1 MSEVSY
7 PETLEQH
14 CKELIIA
21 LLERN
26 PNERPQFESLKAQP
40 WFSDIEFNPQY
51 LKQVSM
57 PVWITQHAAIEP
69 SPKVIRRSSTT
80 RYRKPQKDITLSLF
94 IQDICT
100 QTIDIGGKVDAECAA
115 VRWMTSPSPKT
126 LELFQGWDFVS
137 DDAKSMEM
145 NAINQNRQ
153 MGLMNHIRSRRATT
167 FI

>member
-7 PETLEQH
+7 PESLEQH

-21 LLERN
+21 LLARN
-26 PNERPQFESLKAQP
+26 PNERPRFESLKAQP

-57 PVWITQHAAIEP
+57 PDWITQHAANEP
-69 SPKVIRRSSTT
+69 SPKMIRRSSTMS
-80 RYRKPQKDITLSLF
+80 YRKPQKDVTLSLF

-100 QTIDIGGKVDAECAA
+100 QTIDIGGKVDTECAA
-115 VRWMTSPSPKT
+115 ARWMTSPSPKT
-126 LELFQGWDFVS
+126 LELFQGWDFIS

-145 NAINQNRQ
+145 NNINQNRQ
-153 MGLMNHIRSRRATT
+153 MGLVSHIRSRRATT
-167 FI
+167 LT